1 MTARPT
7 GHYVTT
13 TVAGESAQAFVP
25 DALPPRLTKAELEG
39 LTESL
44 RRAEAALAQ
53 LDLAGAMI
61 PSLDWFVYAF
71 VRKEAL
77 LSSEIEGTQATLQDV
92 LSWEQTAQPGASG
105 LEDIEEVTNYV
116 AAINHAF
123 EQIRSPR
130 GTPISVRLLNDCH
143 RILMHGVRGASKQP
157 GKLRRSQN
165 WIGGSRPGDAS
176 FVPPPP
182 THVADLLS
190 DLERYIHSGD
200 ELPPLVRAGLVH
212 VQFETIHPYLDGNG
226 RLGRMLI
233 ALLLE
238 HWEVLA
244 GPLLYL
250 SLYFRQNQT
259 EYYRRLD
266 SIRTDGDWTGWLEFF
281 LTGVSAI
288 ADDATRT
295 ARALYARVT
304 EDRQALLAMA
314 EATVSSVR
322 LFELLPEH
330 PVLTM
335 PRVTELLSTTKP
347 TAGKA
352 IEVLGAAGILSEI
365 GERKRDR
372 LYRYDRYLQL
382 LE

>member
-1 MTARPT
+1 MTTRHT

-13 TVAGESAQAFVP
+13 TVAGESVQAFVP
-25 DALPPRLTKAELEG
+25 DALPPRLTKAELPG
-39 LTESL
+39 LTEPL

-71 VRKEAL
+71 VRREAL

-105 LEDIEEVTNYV
+105 IEDVEEVTNYV

-157 GKLRRSQN
+157 GELRRSQN
-165 WIGGSRPGDAS
+165 WIGGASPGDAT

-190 DLERYIHSGD
+190 GLERYIHSD
-200 ELPPLVRAGLVH
+200 DDLPPLIRAGLVH

-226 RLGRMLI
+226 RLGRMVI

-238 HWEVLA
+238 HWEVLG

-266 SIRTDGDWTGWLEFF
+266 SIRTEGDWIGWLAFF
-281 LTGVSAI
+281 LTGVSEI
-288 ADDATRT
+288 ADDVTRT
-295 ARALYARVT
+295 TRALYARVT
-304 EDRQALLAMA
+304 EDRQTLLAMP

-330 PVLTM
+330 PVITM
-335 PRVTELLSTTKP
+335 PLVTDLLSTTKP

-352 IEVLGAAGILSEI
+352 IDVLSEAGILSEI

-372 LYRYDRYLQL
+372 LYRYDGYLRL